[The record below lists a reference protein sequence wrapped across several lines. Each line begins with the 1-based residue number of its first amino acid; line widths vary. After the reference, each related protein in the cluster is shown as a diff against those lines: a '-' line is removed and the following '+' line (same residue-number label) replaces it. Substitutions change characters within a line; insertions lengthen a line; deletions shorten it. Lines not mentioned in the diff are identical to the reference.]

1 MNLKKYLRQQAEND
15 KKNMLSEE
23 DEQYCR
29 QIASQTPS
37 AALKRT
43 HYPAVALVSSAV
55 AVCITLS
62 ITLPIFL
69 KKPPVDDILYQEEN
83 IRSVTCSLEDIN
95 SASNY
100 FSVSEVADAEVFYE
114 LNYDSVSNDS
124 LYYTVNVTTAISE
137 YTMFLVTNTKYDFV
151 FELANELITEQLSSY
166 TIYYEVVVL
175 NGFDGTQLKY
185 TGYVQNSSETVY
197 IEYTQLIDLGE
208 HAFFNDIQSIL
219 KIK

>member
-1 MNLKKYLRQQAEND
+1 MNLKKYLRQQAEKD

-23 DEQYCR
+23 DEQNCR
-29 QIASQTPS
+29 QIASQT
-37 AALKRT
+37 ATVALKRT
-43 HYPAVALVSSAV
+43 HYPAVALVSGVV
-55 AVCITLS
+55 AVCLTLS

-83 IRSVTCSLEDIN
+83 IRSATCSLEDIN
-95 SASNY
+95 STSNY

-137 YTMFLVTNTKYDFV
+137 YTMFLVTNTKYNFI
-151 FELANELITEQLSSY
+151 FELKDKLLNEQLSLY
-166 TIYYEVVVL
+166 TINYNITKSE
-175 NGFDGTQLKY
+175 GFQGSTAKY
-185 TGYVQNSSETVY
+185 RGYVQNSSETVY

-208 HAFFNDIQSIL
+208 QAFFYDIQSIL

>member
-69 KKPPVDDILYQEEN
+69 KKPPVDDILYKEEN
-83 IRSVTCSLEDIN
+83 IKSEICLLEDVNFNSKYFQLTDIDAQTFIN
-95 SASNY
+95 FDGVSKDNLY
-100 FSVSEVADAEVFYE
+100 F
-114 LNYDSVSNDS
+114 
-124 LYYTVNVTTAISE
+124 TVNTSTVI
-137 YTMFLVTNTKYDFV
+137 YKLNMYLVVNDKYNFN
-151 FELANELITEQLSSY
+151 FELAEELSVKDLSFY
-166 TIYYEVVVL
+166 TVKYSILKIET
-175 NGFDGTQLKY
+175 FDGSIVEY
-185 TGYVQNSSETVY
+185 RGYVQNSSETVY